1 MYIDKHTSRKD
12 LLDAVYSERQ
22 LLDAFISAKRDP
34 ELMETEELRKF
45 IIDWIEAGDECQT
58 I

>member
-1 MYIDKHTSRKD
+1 MFIDKHTSRKD

-22 LLDAFISAKRDP
+22 LLDAFITANRDP
-34 ELMETEELRKF
+34 EAMETEELRKF

>member
-22 LLDAFISAKRDP
+22 LLDAFIAANQDP
-34 ELMETEELRKF
+34 ELMETEALRKF
-45 IIDWIEAGDECQT
+45 IIDWIESGDECQT